1 MENFKDIFADSF
13 KTMDYFNENVLEKI
27 FGKQNCDFGESEE
40 YIKDDS
46 DRKLADDAN
55 ILSLTKVGSIE
66 TNEHPIDVFEAVM
79 KDNCKIARSRVGI
92 QALVRR
98 KLGQFLNAFII
109 FHYQKPKDRS
119 WRFSYLFKEGR
130 QKDITNPKRFTYLFG
145 NNYSGRTANER
156 FNTLVGKVD
165 IYGNSL
171 ITEKD
176 LIDAFSIEALS
187 NEFFRK
193 YTEIYELF
201 RDFATDKNNYPNYFD
216 FADKEGKYVRDY
228 VKKMLGR
235 LVFLQFVQ
243 RKGWLKNEKGHPDYF
258 FMQNLF
264 NNCSKEDKEDFL
276 DRVLE
281 PLFFAMLNTLDAYRK
296 SAFEKHNSNKDS
308 AVKWDTK
315 WLNQWTGLASIPYL
329 NGGLFE
335 QDELDKRRS
344 KFKAEHF
351 ERLFNLFSEYNFTI
365 DENDPD
371 DAEVGI
377 DPEMLGRIFENELE
391 DNKDKGAYYTP
402 KEIVQYMC
410 SEALINTIESSFDK
424 DTINGK
430 IRKFIKTQSTDELSG
445 NEAAK
450 LLDILQKIRICDPAI
465 GSGAFPMGLLNILF
479 RCRIALGDNKI
490 KDHSTIK
497 REIIKNNIYG
507 VDIEKGAV
515 DIARLRFWLSLV
527 VDEEFPKPLPNL
539 DFKIM
544 QGHSLVESVD
554 GADLSDILES
564 NTQNTALQT
573 TIFDPKVNP
582 IKREL
587 KKLTHLYFQ
596 CELHEQREYLRE
608 QISALIKQQMEIQQI
623 RFPKDIELFGNSDLF
638 LWHTWF
644 AEVFDN
650 GGFDIVIGNPP
661 YLKEGRASKEIF
673 DKIKHTPYYFNKMD
687 LWYAFGCKGIDLLK
701 NKGVLCFIATN
712 NWTTNSGASKLRNK
726 VISDT
731 KILQMCDFGDA
742 RIFESA
748 SIQTMIMMFQKD
760 SETDGY
766 TFDHR
771 HLFIDSTYGDAMDLL
786 IKKPTIQTSFITPT
800 IKRSEFNVN
809 KRNKNKV
816 KFLTFSANESIFDKI
831 MENEVVYLSDK
842 EDKNA
847 KIQKEISQGIVF
859 PQDVLNK
866 QNQKILG
873 DGFYEN
879 QGIFALT
886 KEELTAMDLSEKEKT
901 LIKPFYTTEQIKRFY
916 SNPNN
921 DIWIIYTGS
930 EFKKIHSMDNY
941 PKLKKHLDRFQSIL
955 TSSNKPYGLH
965 RSREQYIFEG
975 EKILAQRKCARPI
988 FSYSDFDCY
997 VSQTFNIIQTKRCNM
1012 KFLTG
1017 LLNSKLV
1024 KYWLKYKG
1032 KMQGMNYQLDTEPL
1046 TSIPLVIP
1054 TKDRQETV
1062 AKLVDFIIS
1071 LHKNP
1076 ERKISEYVDNSY
1088 VQTVLED
1095 IIDAVIFEMYFSKEF
1110 VAKNLHIYD
1119 KLQEIMCD
1127 DVAEFYK
1134 RRFRSALESDI
1145 KRMEVDLK
1153 SLLLPIISN

>member
-55 ILSLTKVGSIE
+55 ILSLKRVGSIT
-66 TNEHPIDVFEAVM
+66 TNEHPIEVFEAII
-79 KDNCKIARSRVGI
+79 KDKIRIARSRVGI

-98 KLGQFLNAFII
+98 KLGQYLNAFII
-109 FHYQKPKDRS
+109 FHYQKTKQKDDDS

-145 NNYSGRTANER
+145 KNYSGRTATER
-156 FNTLVGKVD
+156 FNTLANKVNS
-165 IYGNSL
+165 YGESL
-171 ITEKD
+171 ITDQD
-176 LIDAFSIEALS
+176 LIEAFSVEALS
-187 NEFFRK
+187 KEFFDK
-193 YTEIYELF
+193 YTKIYETF
-201 RDFATDKNNYPNYFD
+201 RDFATNPDNYPTYFD
-216 FADKEGKYVRDY
+216 FDGKDEKIVRDY

-243 RKGWLKNEKGHPDYF
+243 RKGWLKDENGMPDYS
-258 FMQNLF
+258 FMKHLF
-264 NNCSKEDKEDFL
+264 YNCKARDREDFL

-281 PLFFAMLNTLDAYRK
+281 PLFFVMLNTKDNNDRK
-296 SAFEKHNSNKDS
+296 DVFDKHNNDPQS
-308 AVKWDTK
+308 AVKWDAYWYDK
-315 WLNQWTGLASIPYL
+315 WTNANAAIPYL

-335 QDELDKRRS
+335 EDELDRLRS
-344 KFKAEHF
+344 KFKEEHF
-351 ERLFNLFSEYNFTI
+351 KSLFELFSEYNFTI

-377 DPEMLGRIFENELE
+377 DPEMLGRIFEDELE

-410 SEALINTIESSFDK
+410 SESIINHLETYFADC
-424 DTINGK
+424 DTKNK
-430 IRKFIKTQSTDELSG
+430 IRKFIKTQSNDGLSADEKKNIFEALSS
-445 NEAAK
+445 
-450 LLDILQKIRICDPAI
+450 IHICDPAI
-465 GSGAFPMGLLNILF
+465 GSGAFPMGLLNILY
-479 RCRIALGDNKI
+479 RCRIALGDNGEAA
-490 KDHSTIK
+490 SIK
-497 REIIKNNIYG
+497 REIIENNIFG

-527 VDEEFPKPLPNL
+527 VDENDPKPLPNL

-544 QGHSLVESVD
+544 QGNSLVESVD
-554 GADLSDILES
+554 GVDMSNILQF
-564 NTQNTALQT
+564 TKDQVGTVQM
-573 TIFDPKVNP
+573 TIFDDESDL

-587 KKLTHLYFQ
+587 KKLIHQYFK
-596 CELHEQREYLRE
+596 CEDHKRKQEL
-608 QISALIKQQMEIQQI
+608 IDDITNLIKKQMEVNKID
-623 RFPKDIELFGNSDLF
+623 FPKDIKLFGNPRFF

-644 AEVFDN
+644 AEVFES

-661 YLKEGRASKEIF
+661 YLKEGRVSKEIF
-673 DKIKHTPYYFNKMD
+673 EVIKSTPYYQGKMD
-687 LWYAFGCKGIDLLK
+687 LWYAFGCKVIDLLK
-701 NKGVLCFIATN
+701 DNGILCFIATN
-712 NWTTNSGASKLRNK
+712 NWTTNSGASILRNK

-771 HLFIDSTYGDAMDLL
+771 HLFIDSNYEDAKDLL
-786 IKKPTIQTSFITPT
+786 IKKPTVQTSFIAPK
-800 IKRSEFNVN
+800 IKRAGYLN
-809 KRNKNKV
+809 KY
-816 KFLTFSANESIFDKI
+816 LTFSSNDSIFDKI
-831 MENEVVYLSDK
+831 LENEVVYLSDK
-842 EDKNA
+842 DDKNT

-886 KEELTAMDLSEKEKT
+886 NNELNALDLSEREKT

-930 EFKKIHSMDNY
+930 EFKKVHSMDNY
-941 PKLKKHLDRFQSIL
+941 PKLKQHLDRFQSIL

-965 RSREQYIFEG
+965 RSREQSIFEG
-975 EKILAQRKCARPI
+975 EKILAQRKCAFRPI
-988 FSYSDFDCY
+988 FSYSNFDCY
-997 VSQTFNIIQTKRCNM
+997 VSQTFNIIQTSRWNM

-1046 TSIPLVIP
+1046 TSIPLIIP
-1054 TKDRQETV
+1054 SKDRQETV

-1095 IIDAVIFEMYFSKEF
+1095 IIDALVFEMYFSKEF

>member
-13 KTMDYFNENVLEKI
+13 KTMDFFNENVLEKI

-156 FNTLVGKVD
+156 FNTLAGKVD
-165 IYGNSL
+165 IYGGSL
-171 ITEKD
+171 IADQD
-176 LIDAFSIEALS
+176 LINAFSVEALS
-187 NEFFRK
+187 KEFFDK
-193 YTEIYELF
+193 YTKIYETF
-201 RDFATDKNNYPNYFD
+201 RDFATNPNNYPTYFD
-216 FADKEGKYVRDY
+216 FDGKDEKIVRDY

-243 RKGWLKNEKGHPDYF
+243 RKGWLLDGNGLPDYS
-258 FMQNLF
+258 FMQHLF
-264 NNCSKEDKEDFL
+264 HNCKARDREDFL

-281 PLFFAMLNTLDAYRK
+281 PLFFAMLNTEDRK
-296 SAFEKHNSNKDS
+296 NVFDKHNNDPQS
-308 AVKWDTK
+308 AVKWDNYWYEK
-315 WLNQWTGLASIPYL
+315 WTNIEKTIPYL

-335 QDELDKRRS
+335 EDELDRLRS
-344 KFKAEHF
+344 KFKEEHF
-351 ERLFNLFSEYNFTI
+351 KSLFELFSEYNFTI

-377 DPEMLGRIFENELE
+377 DPEMLGRIFEDELE

-410 SEALINTIESSFDK
+410 SESIINHLETYFADC
-424 DTINGK
+424 DTKNK
-430 IRKFIKTQSTDELSG
+430 IRKFIKTQSNDGLSADEKKNIFEALSS
-445 NEAAK
+445 
-450 LLDILQKIRICDPAI
+450 IHICDPAI
-465 GSGAFPMGLLNILF
+465 GSGAFPMGLLNILY
-479 RCRIALGDNKI
+479 RCRIALGDNGEAA
-490 KDHSTIK
+490 SIK
-497 REIIKNNIYG
+497 REIIENNIYG

-527 VDEEFPKPLPNL
+527 VDENDPKPLPNL

-544 QGHSLVESVD
+544 QGNSLVESVNGID
-554 GADLSDILES
+554 MSNILQF
-564 NTQNTALQT
+564 TKDQVGTIQM
-573 TIFDPKVNP
+573 TIFDDESDL
-582 IKREL
+582 IKRDL
-587 KKLTHLYFQ
+587 KKLIHQYFK
-596 CELHEQREYLRE
+596 CEKHSQKQDLIRK
-608 QISALIKQQMEIQQI
+608 ISDLIKKQMEVNKID
-623 RFPKDIELFGNSDLF
+623 FPKDINLFGNPLLF

-644 AEVFDN
+644 SEVFEK

-673 DKIKHTPYYFNKMD
+673 EPIKNTPYYQGKMD

-701 NKGVLCFIATN
+701 DNGILCFIATN
-712 NWTTNSGASKLRNK
+712 NWTTNSGASILRNK
-726 VISDT
+726 VISET

-760 SETDGY
+760 NETDGY

-771 HLFIDSTYGDAMDLL
+771 HLFIDSNYEDAKDLL
-786 IKKPTIQTSFITPT
+786 IKKPTVQTSFITPK
-800 IKRSEFNVN
+800 IKRAGYLN
-809 KRNKNKV
+809 KY
-816 KFLTFSANESIFDKI
+816 LTFSSNDSIFDKI
-831 MENEVVYLSDK
+831 LENEVVYLKSNEATNGIHTHFDCVSTK
-842 EDKNA
+842 INA
-847 KIQKEISQGIVF
+847 EF
-859 PQDVLNK
+859 PDLKVGKGMFVLT
-866 QNQKILG
+866 
-873 DGFYEN
+873 DS
-879 QGIFALT
+879 
-886 KEELTAMDLSEKEKT
+886 ELRELQLDDFEMQ
-901 LIKPFYTTEQIKRFY
+901 LIKPFYTSDEIDRFY
-916 SNPNN
+916 TYKENQL
-921 DIWIIYTGS
+921 WIIYTDS
-930 EFKKIHSMDNY
+930 SFKDCTKMIQF
-941 PKLKKHLDRFQSIL
+941 PKLKKHLDSVAKAI
-955 TSSNKPYGLH
+955 TSDNRPYGLH
-965 RSREQYIFEG
+965 RSREERFFIG
-975 EKILAQRKCARPI
+975 EKIIAQRKCPQKPI
-988 FSYSDFDCY
+988 FSYNNFDCY
-997 VSQTFNIIQTKRCNM
+997 VSAMYYIIQTSRWNM

-1024 KYWLKYKG
+1024 KYWLRYKG
-1032 KMQGMNYQLDTEPL
+1032 KMQGMNYQVDKEPL
-1046 TSIPLVIP
+1046 QGIPLIIP
-1054 TKDRQETV
+1054 AKDRQETV

-1071 LHKNP
+1071 LHQNP
-1076 ERKISEYVDNSY
+1076 ERRINPYVENSY

-1095 IIDAVIFEMYFSKEF
+1095 IIDALIFEMYFSKEF

-1134 RRFRSALESDI
+1134 RKFRSALENEI
-1145 KRMEVDLK
+1145 KLMEVDLK